1 MATFVAWL
9 VTQFVTLLLRLFF
22 RETGSFNRHKIPTDA
37 AVIFVCAPHANQVR
51 LATNQ
56 NVARRPCRCPLPF

>member
-1 MATFVAWL
+1 MASFVAWL

-51 LATNQ
+51 PLTE
-56 NVARRPCRCPLPF
+56 PMLRCCASALVR